1 MELRTRF
8 LPKLLNCEVEEY
20 LAQNDL
26 IFIPVGSVEMH
37 GGMPLE
43 CETALSEAAAL
54 LMAQQSDGLVLPG
67 LAYFYAGATAIGRG
81 TTQVSVQQG
90 TAYLA
95 AIADS
100 LLRQGF
106 RRQIYLSL
114 HGPAHLTC
122 SPMVRDFFDRTGA
135 PALYIDLM
143 LQLDRL
149 GKDLLAEHSSL
160 AEKLDLLI
168 LGAYRL
174 LGRLDEIPLGDRFAA
189 QPPSTVSPFSPL
201 FSAAYQSGAVGYC
214 FGAPADHM
222 PTIPLPDPAHRELIA
237 QEGET
242 ALRELVL
249 RIDPAALAAQL
260 TALGEF
266 AGRVRKE
273 YPWSAR

>member
-8 LPKLLNCEVEEY
+8 LPKMLNCEVEGY

-26 IFIPVGSVEMH
+26 IFVPVGSVEMH

-54 LMAQQSDGLVLPG
+54 LMAQYCDGLVLPG

-81 TTQVSVQQG
+81 TTQVSVQEG

-95 AIADS
+95 AIAES

-122 SPMVRDFFDRTGA
+122 SPMVRDFFDRTGV
-135 PALYIDLM
+135 PVLYIDLM

-149 GKDLLAEHSSL
+149 GGDLLQEYPGL

-174 LGRLDEIPLGDRFAA
+174 LGRLGEIPLTAGLQRPPP
-189 QPPSTVSPFSPL
+189 PPSPPSPL
-201 FSAAYQSGAVGYC
+201 SFRL
-214 FGAPADHM
+214 
-222 PTIPLPDPAHRELIA
+222 PTR
-237 QEGET
+237 
-242 ALRELVL
+242 
-249 RIDPAALAAQL
+249 
-260 TALGEF
+260 
-266 AGRVRKE
+266 AGR
-273 YPWSAR
+273 